1 VVCVT
6 ATVKIKIFHRNKKFS
21 YILKM
26 EVKRENVLS
35 AGIKMEKGITV
46 KREPLFGPGILSRIK
61 REFSSMSPMMIKREF
76 KAEPVDI
83 KPQMPP
89 MGITPKL
96 EPNTVQANRV
106 TEVMKRHFKGEPGAT
121 DKGTVDPK
129 KPRPAAPAPPPAL
142 EKKFKCHR
150 CSYAATKI
158 ASLDNHVRYKHMKE
172 PKPFRCTY
180 HGNCGFTAMTNGSI
194 VSHVNRVHLKVK
206 RFKCPVPGCSYA
218 GVYQRNLNQHVKIN
232 HPERAPPVARPR
244 KIKNE
249 TDSSNASESDND
261 EIEILSVS
269 DAVIT
274 LSDEDSPNSLNNS
287 MDSSDILEDSGIN
300 LNEGGDGTEG
310 QGATKENQEGSGVA
324 LEQSGEKATEMETA
338 DAEFVRSLIESA
350 FWFAVSGAEE
360 RGRDGPNKD
369 QKAESNTVEAS
380 NNDDGVASAADKE
393 ASSVNPKDSSSAQ
406 DPSSGD
412 VQIIISDELDARR
425 GSSADSGV
433 ELDATDRN
441 VAMVEGIIEEI
452 LNNVSATGTA
462 SASGDEGR
470 GGGGGDQQ
478 DNETVVPASPVECDV
493 VETIGI
499 DEDDIVE
506 LDCIAEDGGGIEVL
520 SEVSHNEIW
529 SLPEIIMLDD

>member
-1 VVCVT
+1 
-6 ATVKIKIFHRNKKFS
+6 
-21 YILKM
+21 
-26 EVKRENVLS
+26 
-35 AGIKMEKGITV
+35 
-46 KREPLFGPGILSRIK
+46 
-61 REFSSMSPMMIKREF
+61 
-76 KAEPVDI
+76 
-83 KPQMPP
+83 
-89 MGITPKL
+89 
-96 EPNTVQANRV
+96 
-106 TEVMKRHFKGEPGAT
+106 
-121 DKGTVDPK
+121 
-129 KPRPAAPAPPPAL
+129 
-142 EKKFKCHR
+142 
-150 CSYAATKI
+150 
-158 ASLDNHVRYKHMKE
+158 
-172 PKPFRCTY
+172 
-180 HGNCGFTAMTNGSI
+180 
-194 VSHVNRVHLKVK
+194 
-206 RFKCPVPGCSYA
+206 
-218 GVYQRNLNQHVKIN
+218 
-232 HPERAPPVARPR
+232 
-244 KIKNE
+244 
-249 TDSSNASESDND
+249 
-261 EIEILSVS
+261 
-269 DAVIT
+269 
-274 LSDEDSPNSLNNS
+274 

-369 QKAESNTVEAS
+369 QKAASNTVEAS
-380 NNDDGVASAADKE
+380 NNDDGVACAVDKE
-393 ASSVNPKDSSSAQ
+393 ASSVNPKDRSSAQ
-406 DPSSGD
+406 DPSSRVQGGD

-452 LNNVSATGTA
+452 LNNVSAAATGTA
-462 SASGDEGR
+462 SASGDGER